1 MACCLGGES
10 SFKRALELRLDFLAG
25 ASPAAAAA
33 AAAKSPSALVAAC
46 C

>member
-1 MACCLGGES
+1 MASCLGGES

-33 AAAKSPSALVAAC
+33 AKSPSALVAAC